1 MELWDESEARAGVDA
16 DTGLTAEGVFVR
28 EYVRSGDALLACNRA
43 GLGSSQYPL
52 RVMAERQLAR
62 PEIQAAIAAYRVA
75 KDEEV
80 TSDEPPSR
88 ELQVDKLE
96 AIYRRALEEGSFSA
110 AATAVKL
117 QNELLGY
124 ADKTVN
130 YNFNVS
136 AQELPLHELRAMVA
150 KRMSLAGPVI
160 DAEYENIPGPE
171 EG

>member
-1 MELWDESEARAGVDA
+1 MELWDEAKAGVDA
-16 DTGLTAEGVFVR
+16 DTGLTPEAIFVR
-28 EYVRSGDALLACNRA
+28 EYVSTGDALLACNRA

-52 RVMAERQLAR
+52 SVMAERQLAR
-62 PEIQAAIAAYRVA
+62 PEIQVAIEAFRSTQGVA
-75 KDEEV
+75 
-80 TSDEPPSR
+80 TGDEPPSR

-96 AIYRRALEEGSFSA
+96 AIYRQALEDGSYSA

-130 YNFNVS
+130 YNFNVT

-150 KRMSLAGPVI
+150 KKLSLSGPVI

>member
-28 EYVRSGDALLACNRA
+28 EYVRTGDALLACNRA

-62 PEIQAAIAAYRVA
+62 PEIQAAISAYRSA
-75 KDEEV
+75 RGEV
-80 TSDEPPSR
+80 GKDEPPTR
-88 ELQVDKLE
+88 ELQIDKLE
-96 AIYRRALEEGSFSA
+96 AIFRQALEDGSYSA
-110 AATAVKL
+110 AATAIKL
-117 QNELLGY
+117 QNEMLGY

-150 KRMSLAGPVI
+150 QKLALGGPVI
-160 DAEYENIPGPE
+160 DGEYENIPGPE

>member
-1 MELWDESEARAGVDA
+1 MDLWDEARAGVDA
-16 DTGLTAEGVFVR
+16 DTGLTAEGIFVR
-28 EYVRSGDALLACNRA
+28 EYVRTGDALVACNRA

-62 PEIQAAIAAYRVA
+62 PEIQAAFEAFRAAQG
-75 KDEEV
+75 EV
-80 TSDEPPSR
+80 GGDEPPSR

-96 AIYRRALEEGSFSA
+96 AIYRQALEDGSYSA

-130 YNFNVS
+130 YNFNVT

-150 KRMSLAGPVI
+150 KKMMLTGPVI

>member
-1 MELWDESEARAGVDA
+1 MELWDEAIAGVDA
-16 DTGLTAEGVFVR
+16 DTGLTAEGIFVR
-28 EYVRSGDALLACNRA
+28 EYVRTGDALLACNRA

-62 PEIQAAIAAYRVA
+62 PEIKAAIAAYKSAEQEKVA
-75 KDEEV
+75 
-80 TSDEPPSR
+80 TDEPPTR
-88 ELQVDKLE
+88 ELQIDKLE
-96 AIYRRALEEGSFSA
+96 SIFRRALEDGSYSA
-110 AATAVKL
+110 AATAIKL

-150 KRMSLAGPVI
+150 KKLSLGGPVI
-160 DAEYENIPGPE
+160 EGTYENIPGPE

>member
-1 MELWDESEARAGVDA
+1 MELWDEAKAGVDA
-16 DTGLTAEGVFVR
+16 DTGLTPEAIFVR
-28 EYVRSGDALLACNRA
+28 EYVSTGDALLACNRA

-52 RVMAERQLAR
+52 RVMAERQLER
-62 PEIQAAIAAYRVA
+62 PEIKAAIEAYRVA
-75 KDEEV
+75 KDEEAV
-80 TSDEPPSR
+80 SSDEPPSR

-130 YNFNVS
+130 YNFNVT

-150 KRMSLAGPVI
+150 KKLSLGGPVI

>member
-1 MELWDESEARAGVDA
+1 MELWDEARAGVDA

-28 EYVRSGDALLACNRA
+28 EYVRTGDACLACNRA

-52 RVMAERQLAR
+52 RVMAERQLKR
-62 PEIQAAIAAYRVA
+62 PEIQAAIEAYRVA
-75 KDEEV
+75 KEEDAV
-80 TSDEPPSR
+80 SSDEPPSR

-110 AATAVKL
+110 AATAIKL

-130 YNFNVS
+130 YNFNVT

-150 KRMSLAGPVI
+150 KKLSLGGPVI

>member
-1 MELWDESEARAGVDA
+1 MELWDEARAGVDA

-28 EYVRSGDALLACNRA
+28 EYVRTGDALLACNRA

-62 PEIQAAIAAYRVA
+62 PEIQAAIEAYKSARG
-75 KDEEV
+75 EV
-80 TSDEPPSR
+80 SGDEPPSR

-96 AIYRRALEEGSFSA
+96 AIFRRALEDGSYSA

-130 YNFNVS
+130 YNFNVT

-150 KRMSLAGPVI
+150 KKLSLGGPVI